1 MASEIRYFQPHTL
14 VEVTNVTFQNRYLLR
29 PSAEVNDLF
38 LGVVGRAQELYG
50 MRICSIIAMSTHY
63 HMLLIPEDAEHL
75 ADFME
80 HVNGNTSKEL
90 GRHHGWEGKLWHDRY
105 HMIPVSEEEEAQ
117 VGRLRYLLAQGVA
130 SNLVDR
136 TADWPGVHS
145 VTALVEGTPL
155 VGHWYD
161 RTKEHAA
168 RQLRREKDVESE
180 DYAREVRVHLEPLP
194 CWEHLPEPKWRRQV
208 EALITSIDEEGAQ
221 RRRLTGKRSLGVKKI
236 LNACPTRRPGKVE
249 KSPKPRF
256 HAIRESV
263 LKRLR
268 EAYRQ
273 VVQAHRDA
281 SEKFRNGDRGAEF
294 PEGTF
299 PPALVF
305 VAFNDRLI
313 GTARGQPG

>member
-1 MASEIRYFQPHTL
+1 MSSEIRYFTPCTL

-29 PSAEVNDLF
+29 PSEEVNDLF

-50 MRICSIIAMSTHY
+50 MRICAITVLSTHM
-63 HMLLIPEDAEHL
+63 HMLLIPNDAKHL

-80 HVNGNTSKEL
+80 HVNGNTSREL

-105 HMIPVSEEEEAQ
+105 HMIPVSDEEDVQ
-117 VGRLRYLLAQGVA
+117 IGRLRYLLAQGVD
-130 SNLVDR
+130 SNLVNR

-145 VTALVEGTPL
+145 ATALVGGTPL

-168 RQLRREKDVESE
+168 RQPRRKKDVDPQEYPSE
-180 DYAREVRVHLEPLP
+180 HRIHLEPLP
-194 CWEHLPEPKWRRQV
+194 CWEHLPESNWRRQV
-208 EALITSIDEEGAQ
+208 EVMISGIDEDGARQ
-221 RRRLTGKRSLGVKKI
+221 RRQTGKKSLGVKKI
-236 LNACPTRRPGKVE
+236 LNVRPTRRPGKVE
-249 KSPKPRF
+249 RSPRPRF
-256 HAIRESV
+256 HAFRETV

-273 VVQAHRDA
+273 VVQAHREA
-281 SEKFRNGDRGAEF
+281 SERLCRGDRGAEF

-299 PPALVF
+299 PPALPF
-305 VAFNDRLI
+305 VPFGEGLI
-313 GTARGQPG
+313 ERARGQPA